1 MLLLIII
8 SSFKHLPLKNWAIA
22 FLCVISYNVGFSQ
35 VDEMENLQSKN
46 YDELQIIFDD
56 LPSDSLTKKE
66 NVAAIYLSKAKKNRD
81 TISIGRAYYLYSALN
96 ESNIISK
103 EYADSIITVTK
114 NIYHESFPALG
125 YFLKGYWCYESD
137 EYQEALHNYLIGDSI
152 AKERKNV
159 KQYISNRSMI
169 AQLKNRAGDYRGAL
183 KIYLTEIDSLNLI
196 KDNNPSYQSHF
207 VNRLYNASL
216 TYMHLKLLDSAKLYS
231 EKGLKES
238 VKVKDSSA
246 YYDFVYNIGVIDFL
260 SGNNQIAEININ
272 KALPYLDDYSK
283 AMAYYYK
290 GEIVKQDLSDKEVL
304 SYFEISDSIAE
315 KIKYTFPELRNV
327 YEYTI
332 GYYEAKKD
340 LSNQLVYVN
349 KLLKLDS
356 TLTHSKDLQL
366 EISKKY
372 DRPILL
378 NKKEKIIDGLKNKNR
393 TRNFV
398 IGIFIIIT
406 LILLFSVYFYWKRQ
420 MLYQK
425 KFNEL
430 VFDNSQTIN
439 PGDSDSPQSNEVMPV
454 EIYNIIAMGLNE
466 FENKNEFLAPITLV
480 ELAKKLDTNTT
491 YLSKYINIKT
501 SNNFSQYLNRL
512 RVEYAIEK
520 LKTDSRLRSFTIKA
534 IAEEIGFGTAQS
546 FSKAFY
552 QETGIYPSYYIKK
565 LSND

>member
-1 MLLLIII
+1 MLLFKF
-8 SSFKHLPLKNWAIA
+8 SSFFEYIPIKSWVII
-22 FLCVISYNVGFSQ
+22 FLCSMNYNFGYGQDSVMQNFR
-35 VDEMENLQSKN
+35 SKN

-56 LPSDSLTKKE
+56 LPIDSLDKKVL
-66 NVAAIYLSKAKKNRD
+66 VATIYLSKAKSKRD
-81 TISIGRAYYLYSALN
+81 TISIGRGYYLFSALN

-103 EYADSIITVTK
+103 KYADSIIMITK
-114 NIYHESFPALG
+114 DVYHESFPALG
-125 YFLKGYWCYESD
+125 YFLKGYWCYNSD
-137 EYQEALHNYLIGDSI
+137 EYHEALHNYLIGDSI
-152 AKERKNV
+152 AKARKNV
-159 KQYISNRSMI
+159 TQYIGNRSMI

-183 KIYLTEIDSLNLI
+183 KIYLIEIDSLNHI
-196 KDNNPSYQSHF
+196 KNDNRSYHSAF
-207 VNRLYNASL
+207 IERLYNASL

-231 EKGLKES
+231 GKGLRES
-238 VKVKDSSA
+238 LKVRDSSA
-246 YYDFVYNIGVIDFL
+246 YFDFVYNNGVIDYL
-260 SGNNQIAEININ
+260 SGNKQNAEININ

-290 GEIVKQDLSDKEVL
+290 GEIAKQDLSDKEVL
-304 SYFEISDSIAE
+304 SYFEISDSISE

-332 GYYEAKKD
+332 GYYELKND

-378 NKKEKIIDGLKNKNR
+378 NKKEKIIDVLKDKNR

-420 MLYQK
+420 RLYQK
-425 KFNEL
+425 KFNKL
-430 VFDNSQTIN
+430 VFDNSQTLHPDDLEN
-439 PGDSDSPQSNEVMPV
+439 LQSNEVMPIEV
-454 EIYNIIAMGLNE
+454 YNLIALGLIE
-466 FENKNEFLAPITLV
+466 FENNNKFLTPITLV

-501 SNNFSQYLNRL
+501 GNNFSQYLNKL
-512 RVEYAIEK
+512 RVGYAIEK

-534 IAEEIGFGTAQS
+534 IAKEIGFGTAQS

-565 LSND
+565 LNND